1 MRRVYRSL
9 SVPKTRRR
17 AICQRG
23 VWPFR
28 VVRTA
33 AVRTSAS
40 PSVAHASHEG
50 LNDRNGS
57 CSVIRCSPSMN
68 FVGSPQGSR
77 GSAANF
83 RPENPCSAPE
93 SRSPGTGPHS
103 GDCGARRGF
112 CGGVGFRE
120 GSRGVPRAAPDLA
133 LRLASQEPGDEEQD
147 DAD

>member
-57 CSVIRCSPSMN
+57 EVIGHIAMRQCTSTSD
-68 FVGSPQGSR
+68 VI
-77 GSAANF
+77 AADT
-83 RPENPCSAPE
+83 A
-93 SRSPGTGPHS
+93 
-103 GDCGARRGF
+103 DCGHRSTLVLRQGF
-112 CGGVGFRE
+112 SEIQPQEF
-120 GSRGVPRAAPDLA
+120 A
-133 LRLASQEPGDEEQD
+133 L
-147 DAD
+147 

>member
-50 LNDRNGS
+50 LNDRNGVVS
-57 CSVIRCSPSMN
+57 GPSVEAIGESIRVRRCA
-68 FVGSPQGSR
+68 PQ
-77 GSAANF
+77 N
-83 RPENPCSAPE
+83 
-93 SRSPGTGPHS
+93 
-103 GDCGARRGF
+103 
-112 CGGVGFRE
+112 
-120 GSRGVPRAAPDLA
+120 
-133 LRLASQEPGDEEQD
+133 
-147 DAD
+147 

>member
-57 CSVIRCSPSMN
+57 NAPVCRFPSRRTAGWYDM
-68 FVGSPQGSR
+68 
-77 GSAANF
+77 
-83 RPENPCSAPE
+83 
-93 SRSPGTGPHS
+93 SPGTVQLTETRHASRRRFVLTIWG
-103 GDCGARRGF
+103 GGYLCG
-112 CGGVGFRE
+112 
-120 GSRGVPRAAPDLA
+120 
-133 LRLASQEPGDEEQD
+133 
-147 DAD
+147 